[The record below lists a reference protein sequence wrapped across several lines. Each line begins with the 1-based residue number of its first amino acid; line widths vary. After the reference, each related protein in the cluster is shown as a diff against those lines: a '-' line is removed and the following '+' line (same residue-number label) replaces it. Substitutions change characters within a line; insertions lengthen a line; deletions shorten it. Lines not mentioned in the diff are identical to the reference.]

1 MAMSHKEGM
10 RKLARPGK
18 EKENK
23 EKNSNFS
30 DHHNRRLSFACSFQ
44 TENRQIHRKSVFK
57 GKCSSRENLTTVSD
71 DHKTK
76 NLKKEP
82 IQLKKKF

>member
-1 MAMSHKEGM
+1 MATSHKEGM

-18 EKENK
+18 EKENE
-23 EKNSNFS
+23 EKNRNFS
-30 DHHNRRLSFACSFQ
+30 DHHNLRLSFACSFQ
-44 TENRQIHRKSVFK
+44 TENRQIHRKSVF
-57 GKCSSRENLTTVSD
+57 KCSSRENLTTVSD